1 MLKAGLVFN
10 YYVIVNI
17 CSYIFSYSAYIDKLS
32 HFLLDGTLCM
42 YRHLLYRKALRRH
55 LLILGFCRSHTRM
68 PYCTLNFY
76 PVRMSLYRH
85 QHKCLAKHLSCH
97 SPVVRLVPG
106 MSVACT
112 ECGPMHIGKD

>member
-1 MLKAGLVFN
+1 
-10 YYVIVNI
+10 
-17 CSYIFSYSAYIDKLS
+17 
-32 HFLLDGTLCM
+32 
-42 YRHLLYRKALRRH
+42 
-55 LLILGFCRSHTRM
+55 M

-106 MSVACT
+106 MNVACI